1 MFFMRGKHII
11 WSNHWTI
18 LLLKV
23 CATQSAHHN
32 FLVPAL
38 NYSFCSNACLEVAKG
53 CKHGKVNQKG
63 ASVSWNH
70 NFFWWRPKSYSK
82 MVLNLDFFLFFFQG
96 AQLLCQVL
104 KFRLSR
110 WDLQKLTS
118 KDMLKRK
125 WLHLVLDVNFMT
137 LSTVSWTWNFCSY
150 SLKPLWTWGHHQMF
164 MYKLSIKCH
173 LIVFKQS
180 YTRILVQCHLVFAH
194 Y

>member
-1 MFFMRGKHII
+1 MHVLR
-11 WSNHWTI
+11 
-18 LLLKV
+18 L
-23 CATQSAHHN
+23 
-32 FLVPAL
+32 
-38 NYSFCSNACLEVAKG
+38 
-53 CKHGKVNQKG
+53 QKG
-63 ASVSWNH
+63 ASMVKWTKKVLLYH
-70 NFFWWRPKSYSK
+70 ETIIFFGEGLKVIAKWCWTWI
-82 MVLNLDFFLFFFQG
+82 LFIFVFQG